1 LHISNREVGIAV
13 HIGTSGWSYDHWE
26 NVLYPPGAPAGER
39 LGHYVHRFDTVEL
52 NSSFYRWPGPA
63 RFAGWRA
70 RLPTGFVMSVKA
82 PRGLTHGKEVARPG
96 AVGGQDRRRL
106 ARAAGQACG
115 DCRCGVRVG
124 VWATSSRASTPAPN
138 PPARSTCVG
147 GRSSGWRA
155 SRGADRGVR
164 SGGSTPLSTMG
175 TTARWTPRMTPI
187 TSVARRRSRWTV
199 SFARLCLAGRPDV
212 GDAGCSEERDP
223 DMASPAFG
231 QQMANWS
238 VWIAG

>member
-1 LHISNREVGIAV
+1 L
-13 HIGTSGWSYDHWE
+13 
-26 NVLYPPGAPAGER
+26 PP
-39 LGHYVHRFDTVEL
+39 
-52 NSSFYRWPGPA
+52 
-63 RFAGWRA
+63 
-70 RLPTGFVMSVKA
+70 GFVMSVKA
-82 PRGLTHGKEVARPG
+82 PRVLTHGKKLYAPG
-96 AVGGQDRRRL
+96 QGGQDRRRL

-147 GRSSGWRA
+147 GRSSGSRA

-175 TTARWTPRMTPI
+175 TTARWTPRRTPI

-199 SFARLCLAGRPDV
+199 SFARLCLAGRPEV

-223 DMASPAFG
+223 DMASPALGSKWPTGRYGSRVERPHPMLRRPAFAPRRSRPGG
-231 QQMANWS
+231 QRPHDPRRLSCVVTA
-238 VWIAG
+238 AGTEAVSRWCAVLVAGTGGELMS